1 MAHFILKMRKHVS
14 LKLGHHMKKK
24 PLVNALWSLNN
35 TFSVLFP
42 LSYHNIYFVKPE
54 TSDTEF
60 QAESGNYL
68 FTMFR
73 FRPTNCKYTYN
84 ESNTPN
90 QCISNKDCLCLCFST
105 FNICITTTVL
115 MFPRFS
121 LVRGCDYFSGRWSL
135 KSQWNWND
143 DFLDKLNLV
152 CQTHQY
158 CCMGAW
164 NNSLTLSS
172 SRLI

>member
-1 MAHFILKMRKHVS
+1 MYNICFESGTVWLHSSPNCSFYSQDEETCLSEIGTSHE
-14 LKLGHHMKKK
+14 KK

-35 TFSVLFP
+35 NFLFC
-42 LSYHNIYFVKPE
+42 YHNIYFVNTE

-105 FNICITTTVL
+105 FSICITTTVL
-115 MFPRFS
+115 MFS
-121 LVRGCDYFSGRWSL
+121 LVRGCDYFSGR
-135 KSQWNWND
+135 
-143 DFLDKLNLV
+143 
-152 CQTHQY
+152 
-158 CCMGAW
+158 
-164 NNSLTLSS
+164 
-172 SRLI
+172 